1 MPKIYASATSKK
13 SAREEY
19 NMFLTRKI
27 ASHGMVLLENK
38 GLLPLRGVK
47 TIAAFGSGVR
57 HTIKGGTGSGDVNS
71 RVVINVEHG
80 LEEAGLV
87 VTNQSWLDR
96 YDVIVE
102 QTMKSERKHR
112 ADIFAT
118 GGRMALIRYLFSQTD
133 IMPMVPR
140 IKEEDLEQKADAA
153 IYVVSRNS
161 GEGADRHPVP
171 GDYVLSETEKQNI
184 RALADAYGSIAVIL
198 NVGGVIDTKFFR
210 ETPGVDALL
219 LMSQPGNISGLALA
233 DVLLGKETP
242 SGHLTDTW
250 AENYFDYPSANS
262 FSYMDG
268 DTEDEYYY
276 EGIYVGYRYFDTFNV
291 TPAYPFGYGLS
302 YTDFSVPDAALRV
315 TGNDVLVRAS
325 ICNTGDTYF
334 GREAIQVYYSAP
346 KGSIPKPYQELVG
359 FAKTRDIAPGE
370 AETVRISF
378 KISDMASYCEECASW
393 VLEPG
398 KYYIRVG
405 TNSRN
410 THIAAVI
417 EIPERKVVSVLKNH
431 VVCDT
436 KFRQTEPNC
445 APYSYE
451 GEAEEMAA
459 APVFTADLSA
469 IETETVQY
477 SEAPAEMKT
486 DKKWTITLEDV
497 IDGKADLTE
506 LVAQLTV
513 EELADLCVG
522 SARENTGESN
532 PTIGSQSITV
542 PGAAGDTTSGL
553 IESRKIPN
561 MVFADGPAGLRLQ
574 KHFVTDGKG
583 NVIGGSSEDIL
594 GGFAGAG
601 VPSKSERPADAVDYY
616 QYCTAVPIATM
627 LAQTWDMQK
636 VEAAGDIAGGE
647 MEEFN
652 VSLWLAPG
660 MNIHRNPLCGRNF
673 EYYSEDP
680 LLAGRCAAADTKG
693 VQQHPGR
700 GTCIKHYA
708 MNNSEDNRQAYN
720 VHVSERAAREIYLR
734 AFEIA
739 VREAQPLSVMSS
751 YNLVNGTHAANS
763 YDLLTAVLRDEWG
776 FKGIVMTDWGTTGDI
791 YGGDADD
798 GRKYQPSDAA
808 ACIKAGNDLT
818 MPGNKFDYQQILRS
832 VGAKEGTVYC
842 PITKAELQLCAYRIL
857 KVIMECEIAKQ

>member
-1 MPKIYASATSKK
+1 MAKIYAAATSKK

-80 LEEAGLV
+80 LEEAGLT
-87 VTNQSWLDR
+87 VTTESWLDR

-102 QTMKSERKHR
+102 QTMKAERKHR
-112 ADIFAT
+112 ADILAT
-118 GGRMALIRYLFSQTD
+118 GGRMALIRYLFSQTH

-140 IKEEDLEQKADAA
+140 IKDEDLENKADAA

-161 GEGADRHPVP
+161 GEGSDRHPVP
-171 GDYVLSETEKQNI
+171 GDYVLNETEKQNI
-184 RALADAYGSIAVIL
+184 RALAEAYGHITVIL
-198 NVGGVIDTKFFR
+198 NVGGVMDTKFLR
-210 ETPGVDALL
+210 ETPGVDAVL

-242 SGHLTDTW
+242 SGHLTATW
-250 AENYFDYPSANS
+250 AENYFDYPSANT

-302 YTDFSVPDAALRV
+302 YTEFSVPDVSVRV

-325 ICNTGDTYF
+325 IKNIGDTYF
-334 GREAIQVYYSAP
+334 GREAIQVYCSAP
-346 KGSIPKPYQELVG
+346 KGEIPKPYQELVG

-378 KISDMASYCEECASW
+378 KISDMASYCEKCASW

-417 EIPERKVVSVLKNH
+417 EVPERKVISVLKNKA
-431 VVCDT
+431 VCDT
-436 KFRQTEPNC
+436 KFRELEPNC
-445 APYSYE
+445 TPFTYK
-451 GEAEEMAA
+451 GEKQEKEQ
-459 APVFTADLSA
+459 APVYTADLSGL
-469 IETETVQY
+469 ETETVIY
-477 SEAPAEMKT
+477 GDAPAEMTT
-486 DKKWTITLEDV
+486 DKDWTITLEDV
-497 IDGKADLTE
+497 MDGRAELSE

-513 EELADLCVG
+513 EELADLCIG
-522 SARENTGESN
+522 SARGTADGNS
-532 PTIGSQSITV
+532 TIGSQSVAI
-542 PGAAGDTTSGL
+542 PGAAGDTTSNL

-574 KHFVTDGKG
+574 KHFVADSKG
-583 NVIGGSSEDIL
+583 NVIGGSSEDVL

-601 VPSKSERPADAVDYY
+601 VPGKSERPEDAVDYY

-627 LAQTWDMQK
+627 LAQTWDLQK

-660 MNIHRNPLCGRNF
+660 MNIQRNPLCGRNF

-680 LLAGRCAAADTKG
+680 LLAGKCAAADTKG
-693 VQQHPGR
+693 VQQHKGH
-700 GTCIKHYA
+700 GTCIKHFA
-708 MNNSEDNRQAYN
+708 LNNSEENRQACN
-720 VHVSERAAREIYLR
+720 VHASERAVREIYLR

-739 VREAQPLSVMSS
+739 VRESQPLSLMTS
-751 YNLVNGTHAANS
+751 YNLVNGTHSANNH
-763 YDLLTAVLRDEWG
+763 DLVTSILRDEWG
-776 FKGIVMTDWGTTGDI
+776 FRGLVMTDWGTTGDI
-791 YGGDADD
+791 YGGDPDD
-798 GRKYQPSDAA
+798 GRKYAPSDPA
-808 ACIKAGNDLT
+808 ACIKAGNDLM
-818 MPGNKFDYQQILRS
+818 MPGSKADYESVLKS
-832 VGAKEGTVYC
+832 VGAKPGEVPC
-842 PITKAELQLCAYRIL
+842 PITKAELQLSALRIL
-857 KVIMECEIAKQ
+857 KVIMECELAKQ